1 MRHGLIAMA
10 NEDLK
15 LQDLLQND
23 WKSVLKSTIESENFI
38 RLSEKVIRSYHEE
51 IVYPPKAQL
60 FEAFNLCSYEQT
72 RVVLLGQDPYHGVG
86 QAHGLSFSVPHGIPI
101 PPSLKN
107 IYKELFNDLGLMRTN
122 GDLRDWT
129 KQGVLLVN
137 TSLTVRA
144 GEAGSHASMGWS
156 DYTKAVLQ
164 ALNLKEK
171 PIVFLL
177 WGNHAQ
183 HFASMINPEKHCVI
197 KSAHPSP
204 LSANRGGWFG
214 TKPFSQANDFLI
226 SQGSEPIHWA

>member
-1 MRHGLIAMA
+1 MA
-10 NEDLK
+10 NVELK

-38 RLSEKVIRSYHEE
+38 LLSEKVIRAYQEE
-51 IVYPPKAQL
+51 VVYPPQGQL
-60 FEAFNLCSYEQT
+60 FDAFNLCSFEQT

-86 QAHGLSFSVPHGIPI
+86 QAHGLSFSVPDGIVL

-107 IYKELFNDLGLMRTN
+107 IYKELFNDLGLMRSQ
-122 GDLRDWT
+122 GDLRDWA

-137 TSLTVRA
+137 TTLTVRA
-144 GEAGSHASMGWS
+144 GEAGSHASLGWS
-156 DYTKAVLQ
+156 EFTKAVLH
-164 ALNLKEK
+164 ALNLKEN

-183 HFASMINPEKHCVI
+183 QIASMINSSKHFVL

-214 TKPFSQANDFLI
+214 TKPFSQTNDFLI
-226 SQGSEPIHWA
+226 SQGLEPIRWA